1 VIVDYNKGEGLSV
14 DIEDI
19 GVFMDRDGTVSK
31 EIGYV
36 NHAARYELLPRTAAA
51 IKVLNEKGIKA
62 FLATNQAGVARGYFP
77 EERIKE
83 VHDKLENL
91 LEKEAAYLDA
101 IYYCKHHPD
110 VGEGEYKQDCDC
122 RKPDPGMLKAGAE
135 EFDLDLSK
143 SYMIGDKISDVEM
156 AHEVEAQGILVLTG
170 YGRGNYEN
178 DRDQWATEPDYIAED
193 LYDAIEWI
201 LMDVGVE
208 EDNE

>member
-1 VIVDYNKGEGLSV
+1 MNLD
-14 DIEDI
+14 DI

-36 NHAARYELLPRTAAA
+36 NHPARYELLPRTALA
-51 IKVLNEKGIKA
+51 IKKLNQYDIKA
-62 FLATNQAGVARGYFP
+62 ILATNQAGVARGYF
-77 EERIKE
+77 EENMITK
-83 VHDKLENL
+83 VHNKLENL
-91 LEKEAAYLDA
+91 LAAEDAYLDE
-101 IYYCKHHPD
+101 IYYCHHHPD
-110 VGEGEYKQDCDC
+110 VGEGKFNEDCNC
-122 RKPDPGMLKAGAE
+122 RKPKPGMLLQGAKNLGI
-135 EFDLDLSK
+135 DLEK

-156 AHEVEAQGILVLTG
+156 AHKVDASGILVLTG

-178 DRDQWATEPDYIAED
+178 DRDQWTTKPDYIAED